1 MKCKPW
7 CSFPEETKTKR
18 GHMPYLLLKT
28 HVSDECYD
36 LTPIAIVDL
45 DNLELLET
53 YHGKGMQIL
62 ELGEPIPNYIQY
74 FNTMAVFYD
83 IDVFEYEFGDNLDN
97 GSAILLDELPEGM
110 KSLAPDS
117 NRYISVDALMIEIC
131 MRNPNEMFWTAYVNN
146 SDIRVETDLFD
157 LTRLAEYRQ
166 AGTIMD
172 NASIQEG
179 SEEGSG

>member
-1 MKCKPW
+1 
-7 CSFPEETKTKR
+7 
-18 GHMPYLLLKT
+18 MPYLLLKT
-28 HVSDECYD
+28 HVSDEYYD

-45 DNLELLET
+45 DNLELLKT
-53 YHGKGMQIL
+53 YRDKGMQIQ
-62 ELGEPIPNYIQY
+62 ELGAPTPNYFKY
-74 FNTMAVFYD
+74 FNTMAVFYEVD
-83 IDVFEYEFGDNLDN
+83 LFDYEFGDDLDN

-117 NRYISVDALMIEIC
+117 NRYIPVEALMIEIC
-131 MRNPNEMFWTAYVNN
+131 MRNPNEMFWTAYLKN

-157 LTRLAEYRQ
+157 LTRLDEYRL
-166 AGTIMD
+166 AGTILD